1 MQYSDHDSS
10 TAHDNCHVGRL
21 RLGGCYQVLSGNT
34 GMDKIQLVHRL
45 HFVLPDNGM
54 LLGLYPTDKLAED
67 VGIHSRPS
75 ALPTTGAPPFRGFTL
90 AYCTKSIEEVDQIF
104 ADLRIKGVTI
114 LKEPEKVFWGGYS
127 GYMADP
133 DHNLWEIAYN
143 PYLQMDDQGKLV

>member
-1 MQYSDHDSS
+1 MILAQRMTIVTLGVSDLVVATKFYQETLGWTKSSSS
-10 TAHDNCHVGRL
+10 TDSISFFL
-21 RLGGCYQVLSGNT
+21 
-34 GMDKIQLVHRL
+34 
-45 HFVLPDNGM
+45 LPDNGM